1 MLLFNHLCII
11 LIFALI
17 FFVFNLGFCLV
28 LFTLFLL
35 RRRPIRDGCLPA
47 WGKGV
52 GLRRFMEC
60 SRALV
65 TNEGAIHVLSDVFSC
80 L

>member
-1 MLLFNHLCII
+1 MYHSYFCPDSFFFLIQGFALFVY
-11 LIFALI
+11 LIF
-17 FFVFNLGFCLV
+17 
-28 LFTLFLL
+28 L

-47 WGKGV
+47 EGRGWEV
-52 GLRRFMEC
+52 RTFMEC

-65 TNEGAIHVLSDVFSC
+65 TSEGAILVLSDVFSC